1 MGVWAGCHIEDVA
14 SGCLQGI
21 DDAFVL
27 VVGANP
33 EPNVDRSKDFGSA
46 NKWWEKLKSNERFD
60 KVKKV
65 GQERCP

>member
-1 MGVWAGCHIEDVA
+1 MYLYEKAVSRLAPALRRLFHSQKQEA
-14 SGCLQGI
+14 I
-21 DDAFVL
+21 DENYTV
-27 VVGANP
+27 
-33 EPNVDRSKDFGSA
+33 FGSA